1 MTYRTILVALRTSEE
16 AGRLIET
23 AAAFG
28 GEKCHIIVAHSESEP
43 PIYASPDGIAAA
55 EYYAR
60 VAEDSKKRLGQVR
73 KAAAAASRKFG
84 IESEWRASIS
94 PANDELGIALT
105 SAYSADL
112 VIAGQGDPQHGVLSH
127 SERLLFETGRP
138 VLFVPFGAKA
148 AKPPQTVL
156 VAWKE
161 SRESARALFEAL
173 PLLKKAKTVEVIL
186 VDPPA
191 GRVAETANAGD
202 GIAAALARHGIK
214 AKLRIAPDG
223 GTPTGTVIQDRA
235 AEVGADMVV
244 MGAYGHSRLREMI
257 LGGVTRQIL
266 QLMRVPTFMAH

>member
-1 MTYRTILVALRTSEE
+1 MSYRTILVALRTAEE
-16 AGRLIET
+16 VGRLIET

-28 GEKCHIIVAHSESEP
+28 DEKSHVIVAHSESEP

-60 VAEDSKKRLGQVR
+60 LAEDSKQRLAELR
-73 KAAAAASRKFG
+73 KATAAASRKVG
-84 IESEWRASIS
+84 IETEWRGSIA

-105 SAYSADL
+105 SAYCADL
-112 VIAGQGDPQHGVLSH
+112 VVAGQADPELGMFSH

-138 VLFVPFGAKA
+138 VLFVPFGSKA
-148 AKPPQTVL
+148 AKPPKTVL

-186 VDPPA
+186 VDPRGGPDQ
-191 GRVAETANAGD
+191 GTSHAGD
-202 GIAAALARHGIK
+202 AVAATLSRHGIK
-214 AKLRIAPDG
+214 VDVQIAPDG
-223 GTPTGTVIQDRA
+223 GMPAGTVIQDRA
-235 AEVGADMVV
+235 AELGADMVV

-257 LGGVTRQIL
+257 LGGVTRQML
-266 QLMRVPTFMAH
+266 QLMKVPTFMAH